1 MAAHWLKSDRSK
13 LPPPEVVQVRK
24 QWINQEA
31 VDKFN
36 LSLSSGAAKQESA
49 ASNFYF
55 TALMLGLAFVP
66 LALGIFITLRI
77 FNIPDITTD
86 GSYTL
91 GAAVTAAGMIA
102 GFSPVSVLLLAILSG
117 MTAGSVTGW
126 IHTRL
131 NVQPLLAGILVMT
144 ALYSVNLIIMGRS
157 NIPLTAGS
165 GIFGDSTSTI
175 TTLLMFVV
183 FFGGGMMW
191 LLRTDFGLAMRA
203 TGSSE
208 KMIRSMGVNTDNM
221 KVVGLAIANALT
233 AVSGYLVAQ
242 FQSYAD
248 INMGIGIVISGLAA
262 VMLGESVL
270 RFTRGNA
277 IWMMILSVI
286 AGSILFRLLLAW
298 ILSLGMDP
306 NYLKL
311 VTAGVVLIVV
321 SLKRSKS

>member
-1 MAAHWLKSDRSK
+1 
-13 LPPPEVVQVRK
+13 
-24 QWINQEA
+24 
-31 VDKFN
+31 
-36 LSLSSGAAKQESA
+36 
-49 ASNFYF
+49 
-55 TALMLGLAFVP
+55 
-66 LALGIFITLRI
+66 
-77 FNIPDITTD
+77 
-86 GSYTL
+86 
-91 GAAVTAAGMIA
+91 
-102 GFSPVSVLLLAILSG
+102 

-321 SLKRSKS
+321 SLKRTKS